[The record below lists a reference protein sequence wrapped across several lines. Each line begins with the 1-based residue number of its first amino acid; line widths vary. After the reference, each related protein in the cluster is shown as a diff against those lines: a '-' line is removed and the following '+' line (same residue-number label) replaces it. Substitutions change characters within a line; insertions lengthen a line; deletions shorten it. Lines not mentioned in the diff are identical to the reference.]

1 MFTPSFLTILI
12 AAAATAA
19 PLYPRQTR
27 LDPEATAEAQR
38 RDNTATRAFSDATIR
53 VRDEFIF
60 QPGLRRLT
68 CHCLP

>member
-53 VRDEFIF
+53 VRD
-60 QPGLRRLT
+60 
-68 CHCLP
+68 